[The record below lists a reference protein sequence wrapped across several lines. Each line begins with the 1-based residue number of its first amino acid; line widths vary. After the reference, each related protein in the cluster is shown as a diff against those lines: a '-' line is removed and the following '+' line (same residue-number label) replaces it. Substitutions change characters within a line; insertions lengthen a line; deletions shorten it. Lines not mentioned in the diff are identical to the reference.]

1 MYDVV
6 IRNGLLV
13 DGTGRP
19 SRHADVGI
27 RDGRVVALGS
37 ADEPAERT
45 IDATDLVVAP
55 GFIDI
60 HTHYDAQIFWD
71 GTLSPSPLHGVTSVI
86 GGNCGFSIAPL
97 TSDDAGYLL
106 KMLSR
111 VEGMPREALEAGVPW
126 DWSSTGD
133 YLDRV
138 DGATSPNVGFL
149 VGHSALRRV
158 VMHDDAIE
166 RAATPEEV
174 AAMGRLL
181 ADGLGAGAL
190 GFSSTWSRSHND
202 HEGHPVPSRHASR
215 QELLDLCA
223 VVRNHPGTTL
233 EFIPGTT
240 PFGPERV
247 DLMAAMSC
255 AADRPLN
262 WNVLQVYGKNRE
274 LVDELLTASDVA
286 EVAGG
291 RVVALTL
298 PDTLRTRL
306 NLRSGFILDILPG
319 WETLMA
325 LPPEAKLAA
334 LRDPAQ
340 RAEWDR
346 LAQSATGPMRT
357 IANWSSYI
365 IVESHDPSVV
375 GRTVGDVARERGTGA
390 WDTLAA
396 IAVTDE
402 LETVIEN
409 PDRGQ
414 DDATWER
421 RVEVWR
427 DHRTIV
433 GASDAGAHLDMIDSF
448 SYCTTLLARTV
459 RERDLLAIEEAVRLL
474 TGDPAQLYGLV
485 DRGVLAEGSW
495 ADIVVFDLDRIGPRP
510 VQTRRDL
517 PSGAGRL
524 YGAADGVEHVLVAG
538 RSIVEGPDFTDERP
552 GRVLRSGRDTA
563 TVVASASDAQGA
575 GRL

>member
-1 MYDVV
+1 M
-6 IRNGLLV
+6 
-13 DGTGRP
+13 
-19 SRHADVGI
+19 
-27 RDGRVVALGS
+27 
-37 ADEPAERT
+37 ADEPAGRT

-71 GTLSPSPLHGVTSVI
+71 GSLSPSPLHGVTSVI

-97 TSDDAGYLL
+97 TSEDADYLL

-111 VEGMPREALEAGVPW
+111 VEGMPREALEQGVPW
-126 DWSSTGD
+126 DWTSTAD
-133 YLDRV
+133 YLERV

-181 ADGLGAGAL
+181 ADGLAAGAL

-202 HEGHPVPSRHASR
+202 HEGHPVPSRHAPR
-215 QELLDLCA
+215 EELLALCA
-223 VVRNHPGTTL
+223 VVAEHPGTTL
-233 EFIPGTT
+233 EFIPGVA
-240 PFGPERV
+240 PFEPEQV
-247 DLMAAMSC
+247 ELMAAMSC

-262 WNVLQVYGKNRE
+262 WNVLQVYAKNRE

-286 EVAGG
+286 EAAGG

-306 NLRSGFILDILPG
+306 NLRSGFVLDILPG
-319 WETLMA
+319 WEKLMA
-325 LPPEAKLAA
+325 LPPETKLAA
-334 LRDPAQ
+334 LRDPAK

-346 LAQSATGPMRT
+346 LAQSATGPTRSV
-357 IANWSSYI
+357 ANWSTYT
-365 IVESHDPSVV
+365 IVESSDPSVV
-375 GRTVGDVARERGTGA
+375 GRTVGNVARERGSTP

-396 IAVTDE
+396 IAVADG
-402 LETVIEN
+402 LDTVIEN

-414 DDATWER
+414 DDATWAR

-433 GASDAGAHLDMIDSF
+433 GASDAGAHLDMIDTF
-448 SYCTTLLARTV
+448 SYATTLLARTV
-459 RERDLLAIEEAVRLL
+459 RERDLLSIEEAVRLL
-474 TGDPAQLYGLV
+474 TGDPARLYGLV
-485 DRGVLAEGSW
+485 DRGVLSEGAW
-495 ADIVVFDLDRIGPRP
+495 ADIVVFEPERIGPLP
-510 VQTRRDL
+510 VRTRRDL
-517 PSGAGRL
+517 PAGAGRL
-524 YGAADGVEHVLVAG
+524 YGAAEGVEHVFVAG
-538 RSIVEGPDFTDERP
+538 RSIVEGADLTDERP
-552 GRVLRSGRDTA
+552 GRVLRSGHDTA
-563 TVVASASDAQGA
+563 TVTASAA
-575 GRL
+575 